1 MRASLIMLSQ
11 SEASGRGENR
21 GTLLRARPF
30 DCGLRVVTVWSQ
42 GGNTFLA
49 MLSRSEA
56 SGCAENGVELP
67 MARPFDCGLRVAMV
81 MMRSQSGVVSW
92 LTTESYA
99 VTG

>member
-30 DCGLRVVTVWSQ
+30 DCGLRV
-42 GGNTFLA
+42 
-49 MLSRSEA
+49 
-56 SGCAENGVELP
+56 
-67 MARPFDCGLRVAMV
+67 AMV
-81 MMRSQSGVVSW
+81 MMLSQSGVVSW